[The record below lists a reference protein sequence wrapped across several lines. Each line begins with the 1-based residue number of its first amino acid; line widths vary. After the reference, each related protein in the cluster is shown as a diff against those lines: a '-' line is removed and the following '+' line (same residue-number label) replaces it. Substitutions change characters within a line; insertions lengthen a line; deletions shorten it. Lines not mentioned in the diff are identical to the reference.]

1 MFKSIILNDN
11 NDEFQKM
18 IHNLST
24 NNALKNLKTSIFLN
38 ILDAIKIRLR
48 VIIFPVKINVN
59 S

>member
-11 NDEFQKM
+11 NDDFQKM
-18 IHNLST
+18 IHYLST
-24 NNALKNLKTSIFLN
+24 NNVVNNLKTSIFLN

>member
-24 NNALKNLKTSIFLN
+24 NNVLKNLKTSIFLN